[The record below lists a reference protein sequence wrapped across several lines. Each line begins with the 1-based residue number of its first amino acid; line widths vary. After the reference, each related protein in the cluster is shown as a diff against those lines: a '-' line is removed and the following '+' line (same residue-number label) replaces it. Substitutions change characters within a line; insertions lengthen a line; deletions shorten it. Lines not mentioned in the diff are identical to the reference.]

1 VDKRQ
6 YIGGSAAASPKADL
20 KPYPNQPPASGIR
33 PFPDNLIRASRFVVS
48 AITAGTGEQD

>member
-1 VDKRQ
+1 VDKRK